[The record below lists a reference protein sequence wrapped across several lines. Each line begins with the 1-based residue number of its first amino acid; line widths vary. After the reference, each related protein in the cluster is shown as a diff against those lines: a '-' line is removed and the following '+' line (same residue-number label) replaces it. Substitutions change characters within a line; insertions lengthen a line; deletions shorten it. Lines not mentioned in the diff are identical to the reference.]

1 MNRQQILNDKANF
14 HMPNVH
20 CLNCHQPYPEQG
32 TPYRC
37 PKCGGLYD
45 FSAVS
50 RYDKARLDSKLPGI
64 WRYRHT
70 FGLPENAPAVY
81 LGEGD
86 TPLLWSQAFGHKV
99 AFKLEYLNPT
109 GSFKDRGSALLVS
122 FLKSRQVD
130 AVVEDSSGNA
140 GASLAAYAARAG
152 LRARIFVPDY
162 ASGPKRFQIESY
174 GAEIVRILGPR
185 SNTSEAVRRAAGQ
198 GSVYASHAYMPFG
211 LPGYATIAYEIV
223 EQIGAAPRTVIAPAG
238 QGNLLLALGRGFQAM
253 KQAGTIDELPHL
265 VGVQARACAPLWA
278 VFSYGAAGLGWVTE
292 GDTLAEGVR
301 IKHPIRGDALLQ
313 IVAESRGQFIAVD
326 EEAILPGR
334 DELARRGLYVEP
346 TSAIVWSALSQVANQ
361 VPDPIA
367 VVLTGSGYKS
377 LN

>member
-1 MNRQQILNDKANF
+1 
-14 HMPNVH
+14 MPNVI

-32 TPYRC
+32 SPYRC

-45 FSAVS
+45 FSTISIFDPTQV
-50 RYDKARLDSKLPGI
+50 KAELPGL

-70 FGLPENAPAVY
+70 FGLPENARPVY

-86 TPLLWSQAFGHKV
+86 TPLLWSQMFGHEI

-109 GSFKDRGSALLVS
+109 GSFKDRGSALLGS
-122 FLKSRQVD
+122 FLQSRQVE

-152 LRARIFVPDY
+152 LQARIFVPDY

-185 SNTSEAVRRAAGQ
+185 SNTAEAVRRAADL

-211 LPGYATIAYEIV
+211 LPGYSTIAYEMV
-223 EQIGAAPRTVIAPAG
+223 EQMGAAPGTVIAPAG
-238 QGNLLLALGRGFQAM
+238 QGNLLLALGRGFQAL
-253 KQAGTIDELPHL
+253 KQAGIIDGLPVL
-265 VGVQARACAPLWA
+265 IGVQARACAPLWA
-278 VFSYGAAGLGWVTE
+278 VFNYGAAGLGWVTE

-301 IKHPIRGDALLQ
+301 IKHPLRGDALLQ
-313 IVAESRGQFIAVD
+313 LVAESNGRFVAVD
-326 EEAILPGR
+326 EEDILPGR
-334 DELARRGLYVEP
+334 DELARKGLYVEP
-346 TSAIVWSALSQVANQ
+346 TSAIVWSALSQVADQ
-361 VPDPIA
+361 VSDPIA